1 MKHVEPGGLADI
13 DGQIRRGDRLISVN
27 DNTLDGLD
35 RKMVLSLLKN
45 AGESVTLKMSR
56 QVGHSSSVAP
66 SLICSKIQSKQ
77 VRNNNYI
84 ILKFCFNYDR
94 VQARIPLVIPVVH
107 LPLYSHVMD

>member
-1 MKHVEPGGLADI
+1 MKHVEPGGLAYI

-77 VRNNNYI
+77 EIIII

-94 VQARIPLVIPVVH
+94 VQARIPLAIPVVH